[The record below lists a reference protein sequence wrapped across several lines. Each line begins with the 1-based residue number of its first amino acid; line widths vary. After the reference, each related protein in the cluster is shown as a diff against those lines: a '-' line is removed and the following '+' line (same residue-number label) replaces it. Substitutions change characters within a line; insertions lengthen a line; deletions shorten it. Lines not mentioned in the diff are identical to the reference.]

1 MKHINHPLYTLPA
14 RARMPLQLTWGMQ
27 GHAGACRGMPLQL
40 AHLGAHKCSP
50 AGQAG
55 DKGPHRYVDLAGW
68 GKKPLDSFVSH
79 P

>member
-1 MKHINHPLYTLPA
+1 
-14 RARMPLQLTWGMQ
+14 MQ

-55 DKGPHRYVDLAGW
+55 DKGPHRYVDIAGW